1 MSELQN
7 ENTEVLVSED
17 VVSTTPATEESKDDS
32 LGKLGVALIGLAAI
46 GTLTLGKA
54 AVKGGKKL
62 VDKINEKRADLKR
75 LKDSKEAD
83 FVEEDSENVVLEDD
97 QDETEDEKKYLKDW
111 KSWVWDHGNMV
122 LDFLF

>member
-46 GTLTLGKA
+46 GTLALGKA

-62 VDKINEKRADLKR
+62 VNKINEKKADLKR
-75 LKDSKEAD
+75 FKDSKDAAYCEA
-83 FVEEDSENVVLEDD
+83 EDEDADAED
-97 QDETEDEKKYLKDW
+97 QDESEDEK
-111 KSWVWDHGNMV
+111 
-122 LDFLF
+122 

>member
-7 ENTEVLVSED
+7 ENTQVMVSED

-32 LGKLGVALIGLAAI
+32 SLGKLGIALIGLAAV
-46 GTLTLGKA
+46 GTLALGKA

-83 FVEEDSENVVLEDD
+83 FVEEGSENVVLEDD
-97 QDETEDEKKYLKDW
+97 FLEEDEDEK
-111 KSWVWDHGNMV
+111 
-122 LDFLF
+122 